1 MNIQRAETMNRLMR
15 DHQDNWERMSAEEDA
30 LEMEHL
36 YKEEPI
42 DARRKPQDW
51 WSAETTAN
59 IAKAYAE
66 RNNYRE
72 ATTERSALENQH
84 KGGSTDSQYKLPS
97 GATQLQDLIEY
108 RDMSFSLGNIFKA
121 CYRLGA
127 KESVT
132 VMYDLKKIQW
142 FVERMIAAEED
153 K

>member
-1 MNIQRAETMNRLMR
+1 MNIPRAETMNRLMR
-15 DHQDNWERMSAEEDA
+15 DHQDNWDRMSAEEDA
-30 LEMEHL
+30 P
-36 YKEEPI
+36 Y
-42 DARRKPQDW
+42 
-51 WSAETTAN
+51 
-59 IAKAYAE
+59 
-66 RNNYRE
+66 
-72 ATTERSALENQH
+72 NQH

>member
-15 DHQDNWERMSAEEDA
+15 DHQDNWERMAAEEEDG
-30 LEMEHL
+30 LGVVE
-36 YKEEPI
+36 
-42 DARRKPQDW
+42 
-51 WSAETTAN
+51 S
-59 IAKAYAE
+59 
-66 RNNYRE
+66 
-72 ATTERSALENQH
+72 QH
-84 KGGSTDSQYKLPS
+84 KGGSTDSQYKLPEE
-97 GATQLQDLIEY
+97 ANQLQDLIEY
-108 RDMSFSLGNIFKA
+108 RNMSFSLGNIFKA

>member
-15 DHQDNWERMSAEEDA
+15 DHQDNWERMSAEED
-30 LEMEHL
+30 
-36 YKEEPI
+36 
-42 DARRKPQDW
+42 
-51 WSAETTAN
+51 
-59 IAKAYAE
+59 
-66 RNNYRE
+66 
-72 ATTERSALENQH
+72 ALENQH

-142 FVERMIAAEED
+142 FVGRMIAAEED